1 MPLLPSLRLIMILL
15 YFYFTLQLQLPLALT
30 ASFTT
35 VTTSSTTSYTSVMLH
50 YSIRVVFRVLV
61 NQTLVKT
68 ELSANQDIQTK
79 DTVVSAIR
87 ASRLLTQKEV

>member
-1 MPLLPSLRLIMILL
+1 M
-15 YFYFTLQLQLPLALT
+15 
-30 ASFTT
+30 
-35 VTTSSTTSYTSVMLH
+35 
-50 YSIRVVFRVLV
+50 